1 VVLWLKVMK
10 EAAQLVAADVAADVD
25 ADVDA
30 DVVLV

>member
-10 EAAQLVAADVAADVD
+10 EAAQLLAADVD